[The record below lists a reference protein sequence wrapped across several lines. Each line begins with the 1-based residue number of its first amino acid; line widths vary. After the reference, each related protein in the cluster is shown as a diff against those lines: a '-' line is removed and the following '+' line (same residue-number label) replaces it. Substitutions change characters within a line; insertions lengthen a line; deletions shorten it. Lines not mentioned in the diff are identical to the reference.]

1 MKKKIIIFI
10 VLFIASVAIMIIFN
24 DDIDSDKRYECNL
37 YQTMKVDQNKMLN
50 INLINTKDEKAEIE
64 RCEIVETTKLKDSV
78 EIYRYRFYD
87 DRNMDYEINVDGNT
101 ISIEDYLG
109 NITIYHS
116 IPFISNTQFED
127 YMVNFPKRVYKIY
140 IPEGMEYSIK

>member
-1 MKKKIIIFI
+1 MKKKIIIF
-10 VLFIASVAIMIIFN
+10 VALFIASVAVMVIFN
-24 DDIDSDKRYECNL
+24 FHVDTNTRYESTL
-37 YQTMKVDQNKMLN
+37 FQTVQVDQNKILN
-50 INLINTKDEKAEIE
+50 INLLNTKDEKAEID
-64 RCEIVETTKLKDSV
+64 RCEIIESSELKDSV

-87 DRNMDYEINVDGNT
+87 NISMDYEINVDGNT

-116 IPFISNTQFED
+116 IPFISNTQFDD
-127 YMVNFPKRVYKIY
+127 YMINFPKRVYKIY

>member
-24 DDIDSDKRYECNL
+24 DNIDSDKRYECNL

-87 DRNMDYEINVDGNT
+87 DRNRDYEINVDGNT

-140 IPEGMEYSIK
+140 IPEGMEYSVK